1 MIWLPYY
8 SCDGSPSY
16 AASRGE
22 HQRSGGAR
30 HARRTCIIGV
40 RGSDVP
46 AAVRNNWPRLDIVCY
61 SSVSYYYY
69 YYCYY
74 YYYDDDCCYYY
85 YHCCYCCSTAATTTT
100 TTPAPAAA
108 TTSTTTTTTIT
119 TTTTT
124 TPSSTATA
132 LDHRH
137 PKYYS

>member
-100 TTPAPAAA
+100 PAPAAA

>member
-100 TTPAPAAA
+100 TPAPAAA
-108 TTSTTTTTTIT
+108 TTSTTTTTTTI

>member
-69 YYCYY
+69 YCYY

-100 TTPAPAAA
+100 TPAPAAA
-108 TTSTTTTTTIT
+108 TTSTTTTPTIT

>member
-100 TTPAPAAA
+100 TPAPAAA
-108 TTSTTTTTTIT
+108 TTSTTTTTTI

>member
-100 TTPAPAAA
+100 PAPAAA
-108 TTSTTTTTTIT
+108 TTSTTTTTTI